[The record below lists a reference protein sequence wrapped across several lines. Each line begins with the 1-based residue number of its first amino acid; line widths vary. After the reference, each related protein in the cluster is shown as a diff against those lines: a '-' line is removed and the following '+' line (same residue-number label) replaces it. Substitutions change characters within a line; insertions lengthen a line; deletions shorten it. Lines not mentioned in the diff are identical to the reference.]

1 MKKAFGIFLLFIGL
15 IVTNIGVAGLVNT
28 ETKRNNELNQVV
40 NEFANDADLQ
50 NSFARNYEKDIAI
63 AVAFIVVGLLLFIIG
78 IVLTA
83 TKTKKQRE
91 IEIELKVL
99 KSMKNNKTP

>member
-1 MKKAFGIFLLFIGL
+1 MKKVFGIFLLFIGL

-28 ETKRNNELNQVV
+28 ETERNNKLNQVV
-40 NEFANDADLQ
+40 SEYANDADLQ
-50 NSFARNYEKDIAI
+50 NSFVRNYEEDIAI
-63 AVAFIVVGLLLFIIG
+63 AVSFIIVGLLLFIIG

-99 KSMKNNKTP
+99 KSMKNN

>member
-1 MKKAFGIFLLFIGL
+1 MKKALGKFLLFIGL

-28 ETKRNNELNQVV
+28 ETERNNSLNQVV
-40 NEFANDADLQ
+40 SEFANEADLQ
-50 NSFARNYEKDIAI
+50 NSFARNYDKDITIAI
-63 AVAFIVVGLLLFIIG
+63 ALIVVGLLLFIIG
-78 IVLTA
+78 VVLTA

-99 KSMKNNKTP
+99 KSMKNN